1 MSKQRK
7 KQRPMPAQRESP
19 PPIVVTGESNRII
32 GRGGGLDATVVTG
45 SIKAEELPAG
55 RTISSREIAE
65 LGKIETAVLRTNAGA
80 IRAGTLADFLGDEQ
94 RKSLEESLAKASQT
108 VSSRFAGFEL
118 PPEFKERLL
127 ALGQNAIRQQE
138 IPDEVVILPPT
149 PQPPYSEKKSKRKAR
164 RAPAREQIAKR
175 VFRRQRQAVVAFL
188 KRADLRDELEEL
200 GKVEA
205 GVAKGSKRSCMHA
218 AYSARVLLEGL
229 ADHLFPPIS
238 EKRKSRDGQVRALGA
253 KDPKNRLIAYVEQQL
268 EGQLEGADFR
278 AFVGT
283 LDAVMNWTGGGP
295 HGSHE
300 PRDAEHLYTRM
311 FDALSVIARAHAAG
325 SN

>member
-1 MSKQRK
+1 
-7 KQRPMPAQRESP
+7 MPAQRESP
-19 PPIVVTGESNRII
+19 PPIVVTNNGNRVI
-32 GRGGGLDATVVTG
+32 GWRDGLDSTVVAG

-55 RTISSREIAE
+55 KTVSSVKSAE
-65 LGKIETAVLRTNAGA
+65 LGEIKTAFWRSDAGA
-80 IRAGTLADFLGDEQ
+80 IRAGTLADFLEEEQ
-94 RKSLEESLAKASQT
+94 RKSLEESLAKASQA

-118 PPEFKERLL
+118 APELKERLL
-127 ALGQNAIRQQE
+127 ALGQNAFRQQRTT
-138 IPDEVVILPPT
+138 DEVVILPPT
-149 PQPPYSEKKSKRKAR
+149 PQPPFSENKSKRKAR

-175 VFRRQRQAVVAFL
+175 VFKRQRQAVVAFL
-188 KRADLRDELEEL
+188 KEADLKEELDEL

-205 GVAKGSKRSCMHA
+205 EVAKGSKRSCMHA

-229 ADHLFPPIS
+229 AGHLFPPTS
-238 EKRKSRDGQVRALGA
+238 EKRKSRDGEVRALGA
-253 KDPKNRLIAYVEQQL
+253 RDFKNRLIAYVEQQL
-268 EGQLEGADFR
+268 EGQLECADFR

-300 PRDAEHLYTRM
+300 PRDAEHLYMRM

-325 SN
+325 PK